1 MLVVTGINGGYAT
14 NLCLVMANARN
25 DIIVQS
31 IPMENDHFGLQFIHS
46 VLGTKVMSDYKIT
59 NSNQIIQI
67 SETFSGFGYGLPNDT
82 PTITGEKLQQ
92 LTGDTWQLTM
102 HRPIDNLVV
111 IPIKSQHTS
120 LILNGHSFALHELP
134 THHLRIEV
142 QPCQP

>member
-1 MLVVTGINGGYAT
+1 MNGGYTA
-14 NLCLVMANARN
+14 NICLVMANARN

-31 IPMENDHFGLQFIHS
+31 IPMDNDHFGLQFIHS
-46 VLGTKVMSDYKIT
+46 VLGTTVMSDYKIT

-67 SETFSGFGYGLPNDT
+67 SEIFSGFGYGLPNDT
-82 PTITGEKLQQ
+82 PTNVGEELQH

-120 LILNGHSFALHELP
+120 LNINGQTLALHSLTP
-134 THHLRIEV
+134 HHLRIEV